1 MTYFKIKKSADQR
14 KRIDN
19 SIFIANELYTPKE
32 KEKYNIP
39 ESYYDV
45 ISIPKSKIYFMF
57 GARFAMEK

>member
-14 KRIDN
+14 KRADG
-19 SIFIANELYTPKE
+19 SIFIVNELYTKRE

-39 ESYYDV
+39 NSYYDE
-45 ISIPKSKIYFMF
+45 IILPKSKIYFCF